1 MGRTVKE
8 SNALQVKNLRGDGL
22 HFVGGVPGLALSIKG
37 AARYWLLRV
46 MVHGKRRDMGIGP
59 YPEISLA
66 DAREAARQAREA
78 IRTGADPIAQR
89 QAERSAKAAELA
101 RLLTFDEAA
110 AKYIEA
116 HSAGWR
122 NAKHAAQWE
131 ATLRTYASPTI
142 GALQVADVSTAHVRA
157 ILDPIWREK
166 TETATRVRGRI
177 EAVLDWAVVAGH
189 RPEGLNPA
197 RWRGHLALML
207 PPPRKVTKIE
217 HHRALPAAAMYA
229 LWKRLQAA
237 PGLGARALQFGILTS
252 ARSGEVRGATWGE
265 IDLAAKVWTVPADR
279 MKSAR
284 EHRVPLS
291 DAACELLR
299 AIKRGNLTKRGKS
312 SVRANSPEREEGQAR
327 DQAAKALVFPSAG
340 NLDKPLSDMTLAAVL
355 KRLEVD
361 AVPHGFRSTFRD
373 WSAESTSH
381 PRDVCEMALAHAV
394 GNKVEA
400 AYRRGDLFDKR
411 RALMDDWARFL
422 ATPPA
427 KGNVRQL
434 RGKVA

>member
-8 SNALQVKNLRGDGL
+8 SNPLQVKHLRGDGM
-22 HFVGGVPGLALSIKG
+22 HFVGGVPGLALNIAGHS
-37 AARYWLLRV
+37 RSWVLRV
-46 MVHGKRRDMGIGP
+46 MVHGKRRDMGLGP
-59 YPEISLA
+59 YPAVSLA
-66 DAREAARQAREA
+66 EARAVAAAARAD
-78 IRTGADPIAQR
+78 IRNGADPIAQR
-89 QAERSAKAAELA
+89 QAARSAAAAAKAQ
-101 RLLTFDEAA
+101 LLTFDEACA
-110 AKYIEA
+110 EYIKA
-116 HSAGWR
+116 HRAGWR

-131 ATLRTYASPTI
+131 ATLKTYASPTI

-197 RWRGHLALML
+197 RWRGHLSLML
-207 PPPRKVTKIE
+207 APPRKVTKIE
-217 HHRALPAAAMYA
+217 HHRALPAAAMFE

-237 PGLGARALQFGILTS
+237 PGLGARALQFAILTA

-265 IDLAAKVWTVPADR
+265 IDLAAKVWTVPAAR
-279 MKSAR
+279 IKAGR

-299 AIKRGNLTKRGKS
+299 SLGKPVNRDDS
-312 SVRANSPEREEGQAR
+312 SRFASA
-327 DQAAKALVFPSAG
+327 DAAAALVFPSATDP
-340 NLDKPLSDMTLAAVL
+340 DKPLSDMTLSAVL
-355 KRLEVD
+355 RRLEVD

-394 GNKVEA
+394 SDKTEA

-411 RALMDDWARFL
+411 RALMVDWARFL
-422 ATPPA
+422 VTPPA
-427 KGNVRQL
+427 VGNIRKLPRRQL
-434 RGKVA
+434 V

>member
-37 AARYWLLRV
+37 AAHYWLLRV
-46 MVHGKRRDMGIGP
+46 MVNGKRRDMGIGP

-66 DAREAARQAREA
+66 DAREAARRAREA
-78 IRTGADPIAQR
+78 IRSGVDPIAQR

-116 HSAGWR
+116 HRAGWR
-122 NAKHAAQWE
+122 NTKHAAQWE
-131 ATLRTYASPTI
+131 ATLKAYASPTI

-157 ILDPIWREK
+157 ILDPIWRDK

-217 HHRALPAAAMYA
+217 HHRAVPAAAMFE

-237 PGLGARALQFGILTS
+237 PGLGARALQFAILTA

-265 IDLAAKVWTVPADR
+265 IDLAAKVWTVRAER
-279 MKSAR
+279 MKAGR
-284 EHRVPLS
+284 EHRVPLT
-291 DAACELLR
+291 DAACALLTR
-299 AIKRGNLTKRGKS
+299 LGAAGKPS
-312 SVRANSPEREEGQAR
+312 
-327 DQAAKALVFPSAG
+327 ALVFPSAA
-340 NLDKPLSDMTLAAVL
+340 DPQKPLSDMTLAAVL
-355 KRLEVD
+355 RRLEVD

-411 RALMDDWARFL
+411 RALMDDWVRFL
-422 ATPPA
+422 VTPPA
-427 KGNVRQL
+427 TGNVRRL
-434 RGKVA
+434 RA

>member
-8 SNALQVKNLRGDGL
+8 SNAVQVKNLRGDGL

-37 AARYWLLRV
+37 TAHYWLLRV

-59 YPEISLA
+59 YPEIGLA
-66 DAREAARQAREA
+66 DARKAAAQARDA
-78 IRTGADPIAQR
+78 IRSGADPIAQR
-89 QAERSAKAAELA
+89 QAERSAAAAAQA

-116 HSAGWR
+116 HGAGWR

-131 ATLRTYASPTI
+131 ATLKTYASPTI
-142 GALQVADVSTAHVRA
+142 GALQVADVGTAHVRA

-217 HHRALPAAAMYA
+217 HRRALPAAGIYA
-229 LWKRLQAA
+229 LWKQLQAA
-237 PGLGARALQFGILTS
+237 PGLGARALQFAILTA

-265 IDLAAKVWTVPADR
+265 IDLAAKVWTVPAER
-279 MKSAR
+279 MKAGR

-299 AIKRGNLTKRGKS
+299 GLSGKVKRDDS
-312 SVRANSPEREEGQAR
+312 SRCTSAG
-327 DQAAKALVFPSAG
+327 AAGALVFPSATDPG
-340 NLDKPLSDMTLAAVL
+340 KPLSDMTLAAVL
-355 KRLEVD
+355 RRLEVD

-400 AYRRGDLFDKR
+400 AYRRGDLFEKR

-422 ATPPA
+422 TTAPAT
-427 KGNVRQL
+427 GNVRQL
-434 RGKVA
+434 RAKAGKVA